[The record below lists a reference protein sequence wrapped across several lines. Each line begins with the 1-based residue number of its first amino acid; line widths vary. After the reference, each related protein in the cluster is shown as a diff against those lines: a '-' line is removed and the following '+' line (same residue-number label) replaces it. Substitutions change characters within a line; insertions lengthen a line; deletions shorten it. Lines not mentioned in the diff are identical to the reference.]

1 MRRLKIIINNLQNK
15 SIDSS
20 YFLAPFEKILAQ
32 LTGTNNKWL
41 DKNFFL
47 KHVRQTVIK
56 KGRYK

>member
-1 MRRLKIIINNLQNK
+1 MRRLKIIIINNLQIK

-41 DKNFFL
+41 DKIFFSNML
-47 KHVRQTVIK
+47 GKQ
-56 KGRYK
+56 